1 MGRIN
6 ILGPR
11 TAQSLDLLE
20 STVHGAASHQVTAAK
35 TSGHQCS
42 RSSRGQE
49 VADWVTSSLWS
60 VGGASCAAVSHQ
72 GSKVKGHH
80 RGHRAALTVLSA
92 GAVGHQGSKV
102 KGHHRVHWAALAVLS
117 AAVVSR

>member
-1 MGRIN
+1 MGPIN

-20 STVHGAASHQVTAAK
+20 STAHGAASHQVTAAK

-80 RGHRAALTVLSA
+80 
-92 GAVGHQGSKV
+92 QGSKV
-102 KGHHRVHWAALAVLS
+102 KGHYRVHWAALAVLS